1 MASKVL
7 SVYIGNDAIRI
18 AEMQK
23 TSKHVELTNAAE
35 IATPDS
41 AIQDG
46 YLMDISAIAEA
57 IRTATFGRGFTAK
70 EVIFTVQSKKIAS
83 KEVKFPYMKNQ
94 KALQNT
100 LLTNSN
106 EFFPMS
112 NPNDYTFAY
121 SIIENFMTEEG
132 RAVRV
137 SAVAAPVDLIRGY
150 YQLAE
155 EIKYKVAGI
164 DYFGNSVMQLL
175 KLQMQQGRIDL
186 VLQIEK
192 DATYANVMRGPVLL
206 LQRSI
211 NYGSNAVVNALM
223 DVKKISEKDAKLLL
237 GNEQLLDQH
246 VTAEEYA
253 EAVSHLVSEIGRF
266 ADFHKSKNKGEEL
279 QGIKIFG
286 EGSAIAGIEKIL
298 QRELGAPVEHFES
311 LVGVQISGHAS
322 LTAKEVLRY
331 LPNIGAVIDPMNL
344 DISDAGNERS
354 TVSGALVNKVLAV
367 LLIVATI
374 GSAAYTGYIVYQ
386 KKQAED
392 RKAQLE
398 ANIAAIQDIEQ
409 IAADYEEAMAQYGV
423 VAAFEEST
431 HSDNELL
438 LKFIVE
444 MESCLPTECYVSNL
458 SAVDG
463 DVTFTLTTGWREAV
477 KNEVADV
484 IVTLNGLDYV
494 HNLAITS
501 FSEDYKVVFIES
513 YDEETGEPEYLRE
526 NPEEGQEEGEV
537 VSVGADDEIPEE
549 YADYEIVTL
558 VQTTY
563 DVALHISEPVVI
575 EETEDAEAVEGEAV
589 EEGGEN

>member
-354 TVSGALVNKVLAV
+354 TVSGALVNKVLAI
-367 LLIVATI
+367 LLVVATI
-374 GSAAYTGYIVYQ
+374 GSAAYTGYVVYQ
-386 KKQAED
+386 KKQAEE

-409 IAADYEEAMAQYGV
+409 IAADYEEAMAEYNV
-423 VAAFEEST
+423 VAEFEAGT
-431 HSDNELL
+431 HCDNELL
-438 LKFIVE
+438 LKLILE
-444 MESCLPTECYVSNL
+444 MEGCLPTGSRINDLKVVEGAVSFNL
-458 SAVDG
+458 ETAWG
-463 DVTFTLTTGWREAV
+463 EAV
-477 KNEVADV
+477 KNEVAD
-484 IVTLNGLDYV
+484 ILVTLNDIDYI
-494 HNLAITS
+494 HDLSIKS
-501 FSEDYKVVFIES
+501 FSEEYIVVFITG
-513 YDEETGEPEYLRE
+513 YDEETGEPILLRAE
-526 NPEEGQEEGEV
+526 PEEGQTEGELI
-537 VSVGADDEIPEE
+537 SVEDANNIPEE
-549 YADYEIVTL
+549 YAEYEFTTL
-558 VQTTY
+558 VRTKY
-563 DVALHISEPVVI
+563 DIAFHISEPVVI
-575 EETEDAEAVEGEAV
+575 EETD
-589 EEGGEN
+589 EEGGEE

>member
-354 TVSGALVNKVLAV
+354 TVSGALVNKVLAG
-367 LLIVATI
+367 LLIAATI
-374 GSAAYTGYIVYQ
+374 GSAAYTGYVIYQ

-409 IAADYEEAMAQYGV
+409 IAADYEEAMAEYNV
-423 VAAFEEST
+423 VANFEAGT
-431 HSDNELL
+431 HSDNELVL
-438 LKFIVE
+438 QFINDLE
-444 MESCLPTECYVSNL
+444 KALPTETYISGF
-458 SAVDG
+458 SATDG
-463 DVTFTLTTGWREAV
+463 NISFKLTTGWREAV

-484 IVTLNGLDYV
+484 IVTLSDVDYV
-494 HNLAITS
+494 QGLYVSGFAES
-501 FSEDYKVVFIES
+501 YRLVFITG
-513 YDEETGEPEYLRE
+513 YNEETGEAEYLRE
-526 NPEEGQEEGEV
+526 EAAEGQNEEDAEFIYV
-537 VSVGADDEIPEE
+537 DPDSEIPEE
-549 YADYEIVTL
+549 LADYETVTL
-558 VQTTY
+558 IQTTY
-563 DVALHISEPVVI
+563 DVSCHIAEPIVV
-575 EETEDAEAVEGEAV
+575 EETE
-589 EEGGEN
+589 EEGGEE

>member
-23 TSKHVELTNAAE
+23 TNKYVELTNAAE

-70 EVIFTVQSKKIAS
+70 EVVFTVQSKKIAS

-354 TVSGALVNKVLAV
+354 TVSGALVNKVLAA

-374 GSAAYTGYIVYQ
+374 GSAAYTGYVVYQ

-409 IAADYEEAMAQYGV
+409 IAADYEEAMAEYNV
-423 VAAFEEST
+423 VAEFEAGT
-431 HSDNELL
+431 HCDNELL
-438 LKFIVE
+438 LKLILE
-444 MESCLPTECYVSNL
+444 MEGCLPTGSRINDL
-458 SAVDG
+458 KAVEG
-463 DVTFTLTTGWREAV
+463 DISFSLETGWREAV
-477 KNEVADV
+477 KNEVAD
-484 IVTLNGLDYV
+484 ILVTLNNIDYIQNV
-494 HNLAITS
+494 SIES
-501 FSEDYKVVFIES
+501 FAEEYKVVFITG
-513 YDEETGEPEYLRE
+513 YDETTGEAIFLRE
-526 NPEEGQEEGEV
+526 EPEEGQTEGELI
-537 VSVGADDEIPEE
+537 SVESDSEIPEE
-549 YADYEIVTL
+549 YAEYEYTTL
-558 VQTTY
+558 VKTKY
-563 DVALHISEPVVI
+563 DIAFHISEPVVI
-575 EETEDAEAVEGEAV
+575 EETD
-589 EEGGEN
+589 EEGGEE

>member
-344 DISDAGNERS
+344 DISASGSEAS
-354 TVSGALVNKVLAV
+354 TVSGAIINKVLAA

-409 IAADYEEAMAQYGV
+409 IAADYEEAMAQYSV
-423 VAAFEEST
+423 VAAFEAST

-438 LKFIVE
+438 LQFIVE
-444 MESCLPTECYVSNL
+444 MESCLPTECYVSAL
-458 SAVDG
+458 SATDG
-463 DVTFTLTTGWREAV
+463 DVRFTLTTGWREAV

-513 YDEETGEPEYLRE
+513 YNEETGEPEYLRE

-537 VSVGADDEIPEE
+537 VSIGADDEIPEE

>member
-1 MASKVL
+1 MANRVL
-7 SVYIGNDAIRI
+7 SIYVGNDAIRI

-23 TSKHVELTNAAE
+23 NKKNVELTNAAE
-35 IATPDS
+35 IATPDGS
-41 AIQDG
+41 IQDG
-46 YLMDISAIAEA
+46 YLVDITAIAEA

-83 KEVKFPYMKNQ
+83 KEVKFPYMKNE
-94 KALQNT
+94 KALQAT

-112 NPNDYTFAY
+112 NANDYTFAY
-121 SIIENFMTEEG
+121 SVIENFMTDEG

-150 YQLAE
+150 YELAE

-175 KLQMQQGRIDL
+175 KLQMQEGRIDL
-186 VLQIEK
+186 VLQVEK
-192 DATYANVMRGPVLL
+192 DATYANVMRGSVLV

-266 ADFHKSKNKGEEL
+266 ADFHKNKNKGEDL

-298 QRELGAPVEHFES
+298 ERELGAPVQHFES

-344 DISDAGNERS
+344 EISAGEKSSSINGAAINY
-354 TVSGALVNKVLAV
+354 VLIGALV
-367 LLIVATI
+367 VATLA
-374 GSAAYTGYIVYQ
+374 SAGYTGYIYMQ
-386 KKQAED
+386 KKAAED
-392 RKAQLE
+392 RKAKLE
-398 ANIAAIQDIEQ
+398 ADIKSIEDIEV
-409 IAADYEEAMAQYGV
+409 ISTAYDEALAEYTIV
-423 VAAFEEST
+423 DEFEKST
-431 HSDNELL
+431 HSDNEYLL
-438 LKFIVE
+438 ELILD
-444 MESCLPTECYVSNL
+444 MEKDMPEDSYISKLEAT
-458 SAVDG
+458 DG
-463 DVTFTLTTGWREAV
+463 NISFDVISGYHETT
-477 KNEVADV
+477 KNEIADV
-484 IVTLNGLDYV
+484 ILTIGSLDIVSDFYIGGFAEEYV
-494 HNLAITS
+494 VALI
-501 FSEDYKVVFIES
+501 D
-513 YDEETGEPEYLRE
+513 YDEEGNSFYVKSEDDLESGVPGEL
-526 NPEEGQEEGEV
+526 V
-537 VSVGADDEIPEE
+537 TFSSVDDIPEE
-549 YADYEIVTL
+549 LADFDTVTL

-563 DVALHISEPVVI
+563 SVSLHVAEPV
-575 EETEDAEAVEGEAV
+575 EETT
-589 EEGGEN
+589 EEEVTE

>member
-438 LKFIVE
+438 LKFINE
-444 MESCLPTECYVSNL
+444 LEACLPTESYISGL
-458 SAVDG
+458 SAADG
-463 DVTFTLTTGWREAV
+463 NISFSLETGWREAI

-484 IVTLNGLDYV
+484 IVTLGEIDYV
-494 HNLAITS
+494 HNLVITS
-501 FSEDYKVVFIES
+501 FSESYKVVFIES
-513 YDEETGEPEYLRE
+513 YDEATGEPVYLRE
-526 NPEEGQEEGEV
+526 EPAEGQEEGELI
-537 VSVGADDEIPEE
+537 SIGPDDEIPEE

-558 VQTTY
+558 VQTSY
-563 DVALHISEPVVI
+563 SVSLHISEPVVV
-575 EETEDAEAVEGEAV
+575 EETEDGEAVEGEAT

>member
-1 MASKVL
+1 MANRVL
-7 SVYIGNDAIRI
+7 SIYVGNDAIRV

-23 TSKHVELTNAAE
+23 NKNDVQLTNAAE
-35 IATPDS
+35 IATPDGS
-41 AIQDG
+41 ISDG

-83 KEVKFPYMKNQ
+83 KEVKFPYIKNP
-94 KALQNT
+94 KSLQNT

-112 NPNDYTFAY
+112 NATDYTFAY
-121 SIIENFMTEEG
+121 SVIENFMTEEG

-137 SAVAAPVDLIRGY
+137 SAVAAPIDLIRGY
-150 YQLAE
+150 YELAE

-175 KLQMQQGRIDL
+175 KMQMQEGRIDL

-192 DATYANVMRGPVLL
+192 DATYANVMRGPVLV

-237 GNEQLLDQH
+237 SNEQLLDQH

-266 ADFHKSKNKGEEL
+266 ADFHKNKNKGEDL

-298 QRELGAPVEHFES
+298 ERELGASVQHFES
-311 LVGVQISGHAS
+311 LSGVRISGHAA

-331 LPNIGAVIDPMNL
+331 LPNIGAVIDPMDL
-344 DISDAGNERS
+344 EIRTSERS
-354 TVSGALVNKVLAV
+354 SGPSMAAINTFLIGA
-367 LLIVATI
+367 LIVASV
-374 GSAAYTGYIVYQ
+374 GSAAYTGYVWKQ
-386 KKQAED
+386 KSDAEAERARLQAD
-392 RKAQLE
+392 IE
-398 ANIAAIQDIEQ
+398 AIKDIEEIAAAYE
-409 IAADYEEAMAQYGV
+409 AAKAEHAVVVQFEAD
-423 VAAFEEST
+423 T
-431 HSDNELL
+431 HNDNEYLL
-438 LKFIVE
+438 QFINDLEVIMPE
-444 MESCLPTECYVSNL
+444 GSFIGTLNAENGKVTFDVVSAWDEVTKNEIADVMESIC
-458 SAVDG
+458 A
-463 DVTFTLTTGWREAV
+463 
-477 KNEVADV
+477 
-484 IVTLNGLDYV
+484 LDYV
-494 HNLAITS
+494 YGFGMDG
-501 FSEDYKVVFIES
+501 FSEDYTTAILEGVNP
-513 YDEETGEPEYLRE
+513 ETGRYVYYGEIDEDSGIWELYTIDDPDDPEAEYPAGYTR
-526 NPEEGQEEGEV
+526 
-537 VSVGADDEIPEE
+537 DDC
-549 YADYEIVTL
+549 VTL

-563 DVALHISEPVVI
+563 EVTVYLGVLEVPEEEAEEVPV
-575 EETEDAEAVEGEAV
+575 EV
-589 EEGGEN
+589 EEGGEE